1 MCVKA
6 NAHPLLTDKG
16 DPLIF
21 WAVLNAA
28 NQIQRYV
35 YEFYMVGESVCGRVE
50 SGEWRS
56 KNIDEHSNKG
66 EATFSFKLRSNK
78 KEINSY
84 PQVQ

>member
-1 MCVKA
+1 M
-6 NAHPLLTDKG
+6 L
-16 DPLIF
+16 
-21 WAVLNAA
+21 
-28 NQIQRYV
+28 
-35 YEFYMVGESVCGRVE
+35 GESVCGRVE

-56 KNIDEHSNKG
+56 ENIDKHSNKG